1 MMATRFFGDQQEAIA
16 RTAAAFCKDR
26 CTEDVVRQSAG
37 RFPTELWSGLAELG
51 LLSLAAPGSGT
62 GALDLAA
69 ALEELGAALC
79 PGPLIAAIVA
89 AQLLPAAER
98 ETLASGHL
106 IPAVGSPPWF
116 PWGPDARVWVS
127 IEGARAWRARPVK
140 VESLE
145 TLAGETWAR
154 ATVEREA
161 DLGDAS
167 RALAIGDVARAAYLV
182 GAGRRLV
189 DAAGE
194 HARTRRQFGRTIGE
208 FQAVAHPL
216 ASCALSLEA
225 AVGLTRSAAHQLDQE
240 APSGIAA
247 SAVARRSAIQA
258 ALGTVYVTAQVFG
271 ALGMTSE
278 GPVFT
283 AARKI
288 RQLASDPCGVSS
300 GDQALW
306 KALTEEATAC

>member
-1 MMATRFFGDQQEAIA
+1 MATQLLGDQQQAIA
-16 RTAAAFCKDR
+16 RTAAAFCRDR
-26 CTEDVVRQSAG
+26 CSDEVVRNSAG
-37 RFPTELWSGLAELG
+37 RFPNELWAGLAELG

-69 ALEELGAALC
+69 AVEELGAALC
-79 PGPLIAAIVA
+79 PGPLISTVVA

-98 ETLASGHL
+98 ERLGSGHL
-106 IPAVGSPPWF
+106 TAAVGSPPWF
-116 PWGPDARVWVS
+116 PWGPVAQVWVS
-127 IEGARAWRARPVK
+127 IEGARAWRARPTQ

-145 TLAGETWAR
+145 TLGGEPWAR
-154 ATVEREA
+154 ARVERESE
-161 DLGDAS
+161 LGDAS
-167 RALAIGDVARAAYLV
+167 RPLAIGDVARAAYLV
-182 GAGRRLV
+182 GAGRRLL

-194 HARTRRQFGRTIGE
+194 HARTRRQFGRTLGE

-225 AVGLTRSAAHQLDQE
+225 AVGLTRSAAQQLDQE
-240 APSGIAA
+240 APSSIAS
-247 SAVARRSAIQA
+247 SAIARRSATRA
-258 ALGTVYVTAQVFG
+258 ALGAAYVTAQVFG
-271 ALGMTSE
+271 AFGMTAE
-278 GPVFT
+278 GPVFP

-306 KALTEEATAC
+306 KALTEEANSC